1 VSRVVEHQRLIAL
14 HRLELLDT
22 PPEERF
28 DRIVRITQRLFDVP
42 IVSVKL
48 IDDSRA
54 FTKSAVGMSTG
65 YLPRGATICNYTLES
80 AAPLVVPNLSL
91 DSRFSSS
98 PVVLGEPH
106 LRFYAGQPLAAPGGQ
121 IVGSLCIID
130 TKPREFTPADLA
142 LLRDLADWVEH
153 ELASEDELV
162 HAREIQRRLM
172 PNRAP
177 DIAGFDIAGR
187 CMPARELG
195 GDFFDWQF
203 RDDRL
208 QIVIA
213 DVMGKG
219 VGAALIAASARSV
232 IRGASRFNDLQE
244 SVRRTAMTM
253 EEDLHE
259 TSTFV
264 TMFICRLE
272 PLTGD
277 LEYIDAGHGLALII
291 TPDGLIRQ
299 LAGDGLPLGA
309 ITEDRWQSSHDRL
322 APGDTLIIVSDGILD
337 YFPDPRTA
345 AKAAAD
351 LCRSSRDA
359 WEMVDQITTVGVGYP
374 PSDDITAVVV
384 RRPEA

>member
-1 VSRVVEHQRLIAL
+1 VSGVVERERLVAL

-28 DRIVRITQRLFDVP
+28 DRIVRITQRIFSVP

-54 FTKSAVGMSTG
+54 FTKAAIGMSTG
-65 YLPRGATICNYTLES
+65 YVPRSAAFCTTTMES
-80 AAPLVVPNLSL
+80 AVPLVVPDLSL
-91 DSRFSSS
+91 DPRFSSHS
-98 PVVLGEPH
+98 AVVGDPH

-121 IVGSLCIID
+121 FVGSLCVID
-130 TKPREFTPADLA
+130 TVPREFSRSDVA

-153 ELASEDELV
+153 ELASEDDMV

-177 DIAGFDIAGR
+177 DLEGYDVAGR

-208 QIVIA
+208 QLAVA

-219 VGAALIAASARSV
+219 VGAALIAASVRSV
-232 IRGASRFNDLQE
+232 IRGASRFNNLSE
-244 SVRRTAMTM
+244 TVRRTAATM
-253 EEDLHE
+253 EDDLSG

-264 TMFICRLE
+264 TMFAGRLE
-272 PLTGD
+272 PTSGEI
-277 LEYIDAGHGLALII
+277 EYIDAGHGLALII
-291 TPDGLIRQ
+291 TSDGQIRQ

-309 ITEDRWQSSHDRL
+309 IADDRWEPSYDRL
-322 APGDTLIIVSDGILD
+322 DPGDTMIIVSDGILD

-345 AKAAAD
+345 AKAAAE
-351 LCRSSRDA
+351 LCKSSRDA

-384 RRPEA
+384 RRMEA